1 MEDSSNTITKDAP
14 PEDAAPE
21 AAEASAAE
29 EAAEAESKVEET
41 AEDAAA
47 EAAPEEDAAAEEPA
61 EETPAE
67 TAAAEETTEEESAT
81 ELMPPEESPERE
93 TAATTAPAAETLV
106 EVEGLAKHYG
116 PIRAVDG
123 VSFKVQRG
131 DVLGFMGPNGAGKT
145 TAMRLITGFLEPDAG
160 RVEVAGHDL
169 ATESLQARQRI
180 GYLPENAPAYGEMTV
195 VGFLEFIGE
204 ARAIDDIPG
213 AIARVVGMTGLT
225 KVQHQTIET
234 LSKGYK
240 RRVGL
245 AQALIHDPEVLIL
258 DEPTDGLDPNQKAV
272 VQQLLAELSEDRCI
286 IVSTHVL
293 DEVERIC
300 NRAMIISQG
309 KILVDSTP
317 QELVALAPNHNV
329 IRLTLHEGD
338 ASVKRKIEAQDW
350 CSRVEMHSASAMDI
364 YPDGGGNH
372 LMDVLD
378 LVQDA
383 PIQDVRLQEGRLEDL
398 FRRVTEGLA
407 T

>member
-1 MEDSSNTITKDAP
+1 MEDSTSTKEAP
-14 PEDAAPE
+14 PDDLAPE
-21 AAEASAAE
+21 AAEDSAVE
-29 EAAEAESKVEET
+29 EATSEAET

-47 EAAPEEDAAAEEPA
+47 EDTPAEEPA
-61 EETPAE
+61 AEEAIADEPE
-67 TAAAEETTEEESAT
+67 PAAEAE
-81 ELMPPEESPERE
+81 P
-93 TAATTAPAAETLV
+93 APATPTAETLV
-106 EVEGLAKHYG
+106 EVEGLTKHYG

-123 VSFKVQRG
+123 ISFKVGRG
-131 DVLGFMGPNGAGKT
+131 EVVGFMGPNGAGKT
-145 TAMRLITGFLEPDAG
+145 TAMRLITGFLEPDSG

-169 ATESLQARQRI
+169 ATESLAARQKV

-213 AIARVVGMTGLT
+213 AIKRVVEMTGLT

-272 VQQLLAELSEDRCI
+272 VQKLLANLSADKCI
-286 IVSTHVL
+286 IVSTHIL

-309 KILVDSTP
+309 RILVDSTP
-317 QELVALAPNHNV
+317 QELISLAPNHNV
-329 IRLTLHEGD
+329 IRLTLHENNP
-338 ASVKRKIEAQDW
+338 SVKARLEAQDW
-350 CSRVEMHSASAMDI
+350 CSRVEMHSSSTMDI
-364 YPDGGGNH
+364 YPEGGGNH

-378 LVQDA
+378 TVQDA

-398 FRRVTEGLA
+398 FRKMTEGLA

>member
-1 MEDSSNTITKDAP
+1 MEDSSNTLTKDAP
-14 PEDAAPE
+14 PEDAALE

-29 EAAEAESKVEET
+29 EAAAEAEPI
-41 AEDAAA
+41 AEDKSADDAPAEKA
-47 EAAPEEDAAAEEPA
+47 EAGRG
-61 EETPAE
+61 
-67 TAAAEETTEEESAT
+67 ETTE
-81 ELMPPEESPERE
+81 LIPPEESPEQEVADEPAPR
-93 TAATTAPAAETLV
+93 AAAPAAETLV

-123 VSFKVQRG
+123 ITFKVGRG
-131 DVLGFMGPNGAGKT
+131 EVLGFLGPNGAGKT

-169 ATESLQARQRI
+169 KNESLQARQKV

-195 VGFLEFIGE
+195 AGFLEFIAE
-204 ARAIDDIPG
+204 ARAIDDIAG
-213 AIARVVGMTGLT
+213 AITRVVGMTGLA

-272 VQQLLAELSEDRCI
+272 VQQLLSNLSQDKCI
-286 IVSTHVL
+286 IVSTHIL

-317 QELVALAPNHNV
+317 QELIAQAPNHNV
-329 IRLTLHEGD
+329 IRLTLHEDD
-338 ASVKRKIEAQDW
+338 ASVKAKLEAQDW

-364 YPDGGGNH
+364 YPAGGGNH

-398 FRRVTEGLA
+398 FRNVTEGLA